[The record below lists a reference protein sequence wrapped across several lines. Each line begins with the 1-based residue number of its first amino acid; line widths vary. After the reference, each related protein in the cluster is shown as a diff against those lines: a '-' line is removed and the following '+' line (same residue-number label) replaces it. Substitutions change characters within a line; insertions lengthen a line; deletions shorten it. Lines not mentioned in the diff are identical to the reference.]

1 MGFNLKPL
9 LFKFLFIIL
18 HKTTKPITI
27 LRVKTYKHS
36 LKYSF
41 YIRGGRYIHTRILS
55 PESES
60 PTSSLVMNVV
70 E

>member
-9 LFKFLFIIL
+9 LFKFLFFIL
-18 HKTTKPITI
+18 QKTTKPIVI

-41 YIRGGRYIHTRILS
+41 YIRGGRYMLTRISS
-55 PESES
+55 PESAS
-60 PTSSLVMNVV
+60 PRFIAGDECS
-70 E
+70 